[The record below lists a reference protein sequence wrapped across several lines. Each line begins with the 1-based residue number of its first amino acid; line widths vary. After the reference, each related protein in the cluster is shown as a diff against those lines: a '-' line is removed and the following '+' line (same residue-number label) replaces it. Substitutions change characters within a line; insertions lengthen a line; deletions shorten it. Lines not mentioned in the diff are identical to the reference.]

1 MKYLDIFN
9 GDADGI
15 CALQQ
20 LRLHTPQPDAKLL
33 SGVKRDIALLD
44 QVADNG
50 ADGEVRETALT
61 VLDISLD
68 KNRKSL
74 EKILTPASGNTV
86 FYADHHYAGELPNS
100 ERLTAHIDPQPLTCT
115 SLIIN
120 KLLKGKHVLWALV
133 GAFGDN
139 LDEPAEQL
147 AQQLG
152 IEQTALAQL
161 KETGILLNYNGYGA
175 NLEDLFFHPV
185 ELFQQVQPYAN
196 PLDFYIDANAL
207 QTLKQGYQGDMEQAM
222 SFKPLYQDTAGRIYQ
237 LPAQAWSRRVAGV
250 YSNTL
255 ARQKPKLAHAL
266 ITENP
271 DNADHS
277 FRISVRA
284 PLCNRNGADVLC
296 RQFPSGGGRAA
307 AAGINTL
314 PSEQLDDFI
323 RAFSRLFGSSDAV

>member
-44 QVADNG
+44 QVTE
-50 ADGEVRETALT
+50 DGEVRETALT

-74 EKILTPASGNTV
+74 EKILMLDSGNTV
-86 FYADHHYAGELPNS
+86 FYADHHYAGELPTS

-120 KLLKGKHVLWALV
+120 QLLKGKYVLWALV

-147 AQQLG
+147 AHQLG
-152 IEQTALAQL
+152 VEQADLALL

-185 ELFQQVQPYAN
+185 KLFQQVQIYAN
-196 PLDFYIDANAL
+196 PLDFYTDADAL
-207 QTLKQGYQGDMEQAM
+207 QTLKQGYQSDMEQAL
-222 SFKPLYQDTAGRIYQ
+222 SFKPLYQDAAGRIYQ

-255 ARQKPKLAHAL
+255 ARQKPELAHAL
-266 ITENP
+266 LTE
-271 DNADHS
+271 NADHS

-284 PLCNRNGADVLC
+284 PLCNRNGTDVLC

-307 AAGINTL
+307 AAGINAL
-314 PSEQLDDFI
+314 PPEQLDHFI
-323 RAFSRLFGSSDAV
+323 RAFSRQFCSSQAV